1 MADKP
6 NFWDQLDAINV
17 SRKAVGPAAPP
28 VQAPQQPPVAQP
40 PVAQPQAAQP
50 TTTWATPIGPPVL
63 NPTPDLARLQET
75 QYSFPHLSKQG
86 EPIKV
91 LSKKETWDY
100 AYNKYGPSAFKMNIG
115 PDGRQSFYLDPDLLK
130 KDPYFF
136 KGGSEKMILPFSSGA
151 KEQVFKI
158 VPKSEIMLEPGLQG
172 INPDNLNSVRDQPM
186 VKSLALDMYE
196 AQRRSARED
205 GNWDDVRDYY
215 LRQAAIVLR
224 EDAFRKNYGDDTS
237 IARYMNNTPD
247 NPAVSKVIPNNISN
261 IPGVPTLVGMLSSGY
276 GSVLDSR
283 SASKAVDVGTDM
295 QHLGDPG
302 TFSPGKWDR
311 TFRSKWVPGRNG
323 IRDII
328 ENQYGGELKHMTDE
342 DKESIWNIAAKTYR
356 QQSLEQSVDELKKS
370 NEAKTNSWAGFGTED
385 ARMTQGEAY
394 SKGIGSG
401 VSNSLQNLSASFMAT
416 GAPIAA
422 SAVASWLGGPAAG
435 RAASSGVTYKLSH
448 DSEFMDQVTTWLDSH
463 DIDITNMTAD
473 EVSRRIMDLAVKD
486 PDKFN
491 RELNGMRQMAHLA
504 GGLEAGV
511 AFGLDVGL
519 DKGLHRIGFGKFS
532 KEGSVI
538 RAAMKVGNRKVF
550 TKLLAPR
557 ALRVFEDA
565 TKEGIEEYL
574 TEVIVGFG
582 KDAAKNYQNGQEI
595 YDAAREAVRNLARSY
610 TEEDDQSNETAEQRN
625 QAGVIGIYMSL
636 MMKAATGRGNP
647 DTAGLRTVRS
657 NAARE
662 IEDLRRKFPMGGP
675 RRSVD
680 QIVGELQKLEQNSF
694 EQFADFAE
702 ELFLM
707 HGHGDLQDVMNSE
720 TGINPS
726 TGTPYN
732 QSDIPARDIPA
743 DKQIEMTPV
752 SFNEAVQFPGVTPIT
767 ILPAGQPVPP
777 PVVRNGKLVRYFRK
791 MENGD
796 IVDVTFENA
805 PK

>member
-6 NFWDQLDAINV
+6 KSWLDQLNQNLIES
-17 SRKAVGPAAPP
+17 SRKAVPIAPFSPDQVAPAPGVPPLAPP
-28 VQAPQQPPVAQP
+28 
-40 PVAQPQAAQP
+40 AQP
-50 TTTWATPIGPPVL
+50 TTAWSAPIGPPVL

-86 EPIKV
+86 EPIRV

-100 AYNKYGPSAFKMNIG
+100 AFNKYGANAFKMNIG

-130 KDPYFF
+130 KDPYFL
-136 KGGSEKMILPFSSGA
+136 KGGSEKMVLPLSSGP
-151 KEQVFKI
+151 KEQVFKV
-158 VPKSEIMLEPGLQG
+158 VPKNETILEPGIQG
-172 INPDNLNSVRDQPM
+172 INPDNLDSVRDQPI
-186 VKSLALDMYE
+186 VTSLARDMYE

-205 GNWDDVRDYY
+205 GAWDDVRDFY
-215 LRQAAIVLR
+215 LKQAATALR
-224 EDAFRKNYGDDTS
+224 DEAFRKNYGDDTS

-261 IPGVPTLVGMLSSGY
+261 IPGLPTLVGMFSSGY
-276 GSVLDSR
+276 GSMLDAV

-295 QHLGDPG
+295 QHLADPG
-302 TFSPGKWDR
+302 TFSPEKWDR
-311 TFRSKWVPGRNG
+311 IFRRKWVPGRNG

-328 ENQYGGELKHMTDE
+328 ETQYGGELKHMTDD
-342 DKESIWNIAAKTYR
+342 DKESIWNMAVKTYR
-356 QQSLEQSVDELKKS
+356 EQSLQRSVDELKKS
-370 NEAKTNSWAGFGTED
+370 NEAKNNSWAGFGTED

-401 VSNSLQNLSASFMAT
+401 VSNSLQNLSASFTAT

-463 DIDITNMTAD
+463 DIDITNMPAE
-473 EVSRRIMDLAVKD
+473 EVSQRIMDLAIKD
-486 PDKFN
+486 PDRFN

-519 DKGLHRIGFGKFS
+519 DKGLHKIGFGKYS

-538 RAAMKVGNRKVF
+538 RAAMKVGNPKVF

-610 TEEDDQSNETAEQRN
+610 TEEDDLSKETAEQRN

-636 MMKAATGRGNP
+636 MMKAATGKGNP

-662 IEDLRRKFPMGGP
+662 IEALRRKFPMGGP
-675 RRSVD
+675 NRSVD
-680 QIVGELQKLEQNSF
+680 QIVSELQTLEQSSF

-707 HGHGDLQDVMNSE
+707 HGHGDLQDVLNRE

-726 TGTPYN
+726 TDTPYN
-732 QSDIPARDIPA
+732 QSDIPVRDIPS
-743 DKQIEMTPV
+743 DKQTPMSSV
-752 SFNEAVQFPGVTPIT
+752 SADEAVQFPGVTPIS
-767 ILPAGQPVPP
+767 IIPAGQPVPAP
-777 PVVRNGKLVRYFRK
+777 TVRNGKLVRYFRRL
-791 MENGD
+791 ENGD

-805 PK
+805 PR